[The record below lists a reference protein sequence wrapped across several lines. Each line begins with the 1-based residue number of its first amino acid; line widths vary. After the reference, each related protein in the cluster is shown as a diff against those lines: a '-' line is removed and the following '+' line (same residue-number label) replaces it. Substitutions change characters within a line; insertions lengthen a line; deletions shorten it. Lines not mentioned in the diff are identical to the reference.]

1 MKKIFTLLAAAAF
14 VLTAGAAGNNGLK
27 AAKSAGQTALE
38 GKVFVPKTLN
48 NQAIK
53 AMDRTAQATAR
64 KAPRKAEASLIEL
77 PASATPENYV
87 VDADASAFFFNTS
100 SGWSNATERMS
111 SVKVAIEGNDVYIQ
125 GLAYWFKDAWIKGE
139 LSGSTITFPAMTFVG
154 EDEYGAEYLVGST
167 DEGETVSDYTFSYD
181 AESKTITLDS
191 GFYLFEADEDV
202 SEGAAFYTYW
212 SAFKATEGEIE
223 RPDVVEVPADLETEA
238 WTFGGVTYSKG
249 ETVSFSVQIGFDGDD
264 VYIQGLAQDWFL
276 PNAWVKGTLS
286 DGVITIPTGQYL
298 GAALDI
304 YDLYLLGYGVGISDI
319 TLNVSEDGNTLTA
332 NEMII
337 INESQSTIGYYEI
350 YQNGV
355 FVKESAMKP
364 AVPATPRI
372 DAVTKSQ
379 DYGYYVD
386 FTVPSVDV
394 DGNPLFTANLS
405 YQLFYDIN
413 RAQKTFVAKA
423 GAFEELEED
432 MEIFPYSFTDN
443 WDIYI
448 YAEDADVHEIYL
460 NDDENADAA
469 NKIGIKSIYTVGD
482 VTNESEI
489 AWFDLKDYTYAVVG
503 KFVDWDPSQ
512 SVELEAGEDG
522 VLSADIDV
530 TGEGEDLEF
539 KVISPD
545 DTAENGYMW
554 FGGIDENQMGF
565 FLFTEDLEGVEID
578 LIDGANFRLD
588 KAGNYTIF
596 VSKKEQQSP
605 AAGAPARAQADEN
618 LVIKVVANQAN
629 AVNDIKAGDI
639 VSVKYVNMA
648 GQVSNV
654 PFDGVNVRLTT
665 GADGSVKATKVI
677 R

>member
-1 MKKIFTLLAAAAF
+1 MKKFFTLLAAAAF

-38 GKVFVPKTLN
+38 GKVFVAKTLN
-48 NQAIK
+48 NPAIK

-87 VDADASAFFFNTS
+87 VDADASAFFINGS
-100 SGWSNATERMS
+100 SGWRNLTASMS

-181 AESKTITLDS
+181 AESKTISLDS

-202 SEGAAFYTYW
+202 SGGVVAYTYW

-238 WTFGGVTYSKG
+238 WTFGGVTYSEGKP
-249 ETVSFSVQIGFDGDD
+249 VSFSVQIGFDGDD
-264 VYIQGLAQDWFL
+264 VYIQGLANEYYL

-298 GAALDI
+298 GAALDT
-304 YDLYLLGYGVGISDI
+304 YDLYVLGYSDGISDI

-332 NEMII
+332 NEMIV
-337 INESQSTIGYYEI
+337 INGLQSTLYYYEI

-355 FVKESAMKP
+355 FVKRQIVP

-372 DAVTKSQ
+372 DAVTKSELG
-379 DYGYYVD
+379 YGYYVD

-394 DGNPLFTANLS
+394 DGNPLFTNYLS

-423 GAFEELEED
+423 GAFEKLEED

-448 YAEDADVHEIYL
+448 YSEDADVHEIYL
-460 NDDENADAA
+460 NDDENVEAA

-512 SVELEAGEDG
+512 AVEFEADEDG
-522 VLSADIDV
+522 VLSANIDV

-554 FGGIDENQMGF
+554 FGGIDENQVGF
-565 FLFTEDLEGVEID
+565 FLFTEELEGVEID

-588 KAGNYTIF
+588 KAGNYTII

-618 LVIKVVANQAN
+618 LVIKVVANQAT